1 MHIERFIKEQ
11 ALLPKEAK
19 LLVGVSGGADSS
31 VLLHL
36 LWRLHYDVVVAHCNF
51 HLRGEESDAD
61 ALFVQNLAEQYA
73 FDFQKID
80 FDTETIASQRGIS
93 IEMAAR
99 ELRYEWFEQLRSKKE
114 CAYIVVGHH
123 ADDAVETFFLNL
135 LRGSGL
141 KGLSGMRAKRDN
153 ILRPLLGVT
162 RADILDYIQEY
173 NLSYRNDI
181 TNLETIYRRNKLRLD
196 VIPQLQEIN
205 PSLTDTILS
214 TAKRMDD
221 ANAIVQWASEKI
233 FQEVCYQQ
241 GEALCYD
248 LSILRSYPGHE
259 TLLFE
264 WLHQYGFSQQQIEQM
279 LRCDAESSGQR
290 FDSRNNAIIHS
301 RAVLFLQEKELS
313 PNQALLNIP
322 LIEGIYGSKPQIQL
336 SFIKENNTFVIDKS
350 PRKALLDA
358 SKLSF
363 PLQLRKWRHGDYFY
377 PFGMKGRKKISDF
390 ITDLKLSPIEK
401 ENIYVLISNQQVVW
415 VVGYRIDN
423 RFAIHKD
430 TFNKIEL
437 SIV

>member
-141 KGLSGMRAKRDN
+141 KGLSGMRAKREN
-153 ILRPLLGVT
+153 ILQPLLGVN
-162 RADILDYIQEY
+162 RAEMFHSIQEY
-173 NLSYRNDI
+173 TIFDCHDI
-181 TNLETIYRRNKLRLD
+181 
-196 VIPQLQEIN
+196 
-205 PSLTDTILS
+205 S
-214 TAKRMDD
+214 TR
-221 ANAIVQWASEKI
+221 
-233 FQEVCYQQ
+233 
-241 GEALCYD
+241 
-248 LSILRSYPGHE
+248 
-259 TLLFE
+259 
-264 WLHQYGFSQQQIEQM
+264 
-279 LRCDAESSGQR
+279 
-290 FDSRNNAIIHS
+290 
-301 RAVLFLQEKELS
+301 
-313 PNQALLNIP
+313 
-322 LIEGIYGSKPQIQL
+322 
-336 SFIKENNTFVIDKS
+336 
-350 PRKALLDA
+350 
-358 SKLSF
+358 
-363 PLQLRKWRHGDYFY
+363 
-377 PFGMKGRKKISDF
+377 
-390 ITDLKLSPIEK
+390 
-401 ENIYVLISNQQVVW
+401 
-415 VVGYRIDN
+415 
-423 RFAIHKD
+423 
-430 TFNKIEL
+430 
-437 SIV
+437 